1 VLAIG
6 EHDPNFVD
14 AYYGPPQWREEARAK
29 KQQLET
35 LEAHAR
41 RLIGQV
47 DGIRPSDPMSERRRR
62 SLHEQL
68 ESVVARVEI
77 LRGKKLSFDE
87 EARRIYGVTPPRHD
101 DEFYL
106 AIHRQLDTALPGPGS
121 LGERMDAFKKKFI
134 VPPDRV
140 RAGLDAALAA
150 CRAAT
155 LAHVSLPAGE
165 SFEIELVKDKP
176 WGAYNWYQGNYHSLI
191 EVNVGLPKY
200 ASGMASTMCH
210 EGYPGHHVLNTLLE
224 ARLVKE
230 RGWIEY
236 TVYPLFSSSSL
247 LAEGTADYGVTLV
260 FPNDTE
266 WQWGRDTTYPIAGLD
281 PALAEQ
287 SHRVTKLSEELGY
300 ASIDAARAYLD
311 GTRSAEETIA
321 WLQKF
326 TFATPDEARRTLSF
340 FETYRSYIVN
350 YQLGEDLI
358 EQYVDRVAGK
368 DLDARW
374 KAFVELLSTPPLVSE
389 LARGTTLDPS
399 R

>member
-1 VLAIG
+1 
-6 EHDPNFVD
+6 
-14 AYYGPPQWREEARAK
+14 
-29 KQQLET
+29 
-35 LEAHAR
+35 
-41 RLIGQV
+41 
-47 DGIRPSDPMSERRRR
+47 
-62 SLHEQL
+62 
-68 ESVVARVEI
+68 
-77 LRGKKLSFDE
+77 
-87 EARRIYGVTPPRHD
+87 
-101 DEFYL
+101 
-106 AIHRQLDTALPGPGS
+106 
-121 LGERMDAFKKKFI
+121 
-134 VPPDRV
+134 
-140 RAGLDAALAA
+140 
-150 CRAAT
+150 
-155 LAHVSLPAGE
+155 
-165 SFEIELVKDKP
+165 
-176 WGAYNWYQGNYHSLI
+176 
-191 EVNVGLPKY
+191 
-200 ASGMASTMCH
+200 
-210 EGYPGHHVLNTLLE
+210 
-224 ARLVKE
+224 
-230 RGWIEY
+230 
-236 TVYPLFSSSSL
+236 
-247 LAEGTADYGVTLV
+247 VTLV

-266 WQWGRDTTYPIAGLD
+266 WQWGRDTTYPIAGID